1 MGDRR
6 WRKLGDMGI
15 STKGGVATPMDRDG
29 PGPRPLPLGAM
40 VALAAALALNWAL
53 AAALPSTLFSG
64 LSLLLFVALLLL
76 VGRISAAGLI
86 LLLPLVITRGAT
98 LVSLFVIE
106 AGAYMP
112 EVNRAGE
119 AGDASASFVAFTAL
133 FFLIFALVFARMERW
148 FLAYARSPL
157 LDRLVVWLGWP
168 VVGLC
173 MALGG
178 LAFLHGLQGGFPLLA
193 GVDRFLY
200 RREYSSGLVLILLD
214 NKFLF
219 AAMLGAV
226 AFAPRYQPLLK
237 TAAILTFLGL
247 TGLYFLFGDKFFT
260 ILAEVAFFAMPL
272 LLARQGRLAGT
283 MMRLAVPVVALL
295 CAALGATL
303 YIYSGYGR
311 LPLDRTVTLVGERIA
326 GQGELWFVATRD
338 ARRMTQWDAHLVDRN
353 LDALGDKSPP
363 ASAFANGV
371 ETYYFIQ
378 RYAPAKLA
386 ASFRKNGGWVQLT
399 MGTEAMALVMF
410 GYAGVAAVMA
420 FLGLLVAFAALYL
433 RRAFASGFPLSLFFA
448 VWTFLQVYFSAQQA
462 SLWTIAAPGQI
473 NRLLLFAT
481 IEIVLLAVNRAQI
494 LSYWERARAAMFA
507 AGRTA

>member
-1 MGDRR
+1 MAI
-6 WRKLGDMGI
+6 LANPGI
-15 STKGGVATPMDRDG
+15 SAATDHQTHSRVPFGGI
-29 PGPRPLPLGAM
+29 
-40 VALAAALALNWAL
+40 VALVAALALNWLL
-53 AAALPSTLFSG
+53 ASTIASPLFSWT
-64 LSLLLFVALLLL
+64 SLLLFGALLLL

-98 LVSLFVIE
+98 LLSLMVIE

-112 EVNRAGE
+112 EVNRLGE
-119 AGDASASFVAFTAL
+119 AGDASASFVAFTAI
-133 FFLIFALVFARMERW
+133 FFLVFALVFRRFERV
-148 FLAYARSPL
+148 FLAYVRSPL
-157 LDRLVVWLGWP
+157 LDDLVALLAWP
-168 VVGLC
+168 VVLLC

-193 GVDRFLY
+193 GIDRFLY

-219 AAMLGAV
+219 AAMLGAI
-226 AFAPRYQPLLK
+226 AFAPRYRPLLK

-272 LLARQGRLAGT
+272 LLSRQGRLAGT
-283 MMRLAVPVVALL
+283 MIRLAVPVGALL

-326 GQGELWFVATRD
+326 GQGELWFVASRD
-338 ARRMTQWDAHLVDRN
+338 ARRVTNWDAHLVKGN
-353 LDALGDKSPP
+353 LDTLDATSPP
-363 ASAFANGV
+363 AAAFANGV

-386 ASFRKNGGWVQLT
+386 DSFRKNQGWVQLT
-399 MGTEAMALVMF
+399 MGTEALALVMF
-410 GYAGVAAVMA
+410 GYLGVAAIMA
-420 FLGLLVAFAALYL
+420 VLGMLVAFAALYL

-448 VWTFLQVYFSAQQA
+448 VWVFLQIYFSAQQA
-462 SLWTIAAPGQI
+462 SFWPIAAPGQI
-473 NRLLLFAT
+473 NRLLLFVT
-481 IEIVLLAVNRAQI
+481 IEIVLLALNRAQV
-494 LSYWERARAAMFA
+494 LSAFGRRRAAAFAQERAA
-507 AGRTA
+507 